1 MKEAQA
7 GEKCALFRPLVLS
20 FVEEVVNFVA
30 HDGAFRFSSP
40 VSRRKV
46 RGTGRKLRP
55 KPAAE
60 EKNENTAR
68 EDFLHTND

>member
-30 HDGAFRFSSP
+30 HDGAFSLLF
-40 VSRRKV
+40 
-46 RGTGRKLRP
+46 
-55 KPAAE
+55 
-60 EKNENTAR
+60 AR
-68 EDFLHTND
+68 ESA

>member
-1 MKEAQA
+1 M
-7 GEKCALFRPLVLS
+7 AL
-20 FVEEVVNFVA
+20 
-30 HDGAFRFSSP
+30 FRFSSP

-46 RGTGRKLRP
+46 RGTGRKPRP
-55 KPAAE
+55 KPATE